1 MGAQNDAAL
10 RNTPVVSLAAKH
22 YANQGRP
29 HTEEAFPLRTVESPR
44 EVFTMRTKA
53 IQAVVFLVCS
63 ACPLTAAEF
72 RPVAVW
78 TDAEW
83 YPNPPGKYAPGKMID
98 GDLGT
103 YACLLDAT
111 RTGRDARVFPPK
123 AAPPVTA
130 TFVLDLGTERP
141 VSGMRFVARNA
152 WVYVLAKNVSV
163 WACADAQGR
172 GQIKPLVEKHE
183 LPATSNSNSAFAEW
197 PPVTTRFLK
206 VDVNDSYQQRYP
218 GPWMPQAQIPWARK
232 VGLPTAGDGMN
243 LNVQIAEIA
252 CYDVRPA
259 DYPVKN
265 PSDVAFPRHRLER
278 DWLYQDAGLDVARV
292 FTSDRDSENER
303 AMVRKVL
310 ERVPDGDPRLKVL
323 RQRLDRLV
331 GEDVPACD
339 PRWRSLYLDAC
350 AARRRVRLEAVRAR
364 ATQFVYAKHTVFGCM
379 QGLAGK
385 YDIPDE
391 QIRDYTFGFK
401 KGGQLCMGT
410 LLEDGTVRH
419 EVLIE
424 KPEGAIC
431 DPNLSWDARTLVF
444 SMRDNFESDSYYL
457 YTMDMATRRVRQITF
472 PILNSGKPLPVAD
485 CEPTFLPDGRLV
497 FTSTRDVHI
506 SDCWY
511 RAGGNIYCCE
521 ADGGNIRRLTFDQL
535 MTNHPQV
542 LEDGRVVFT
551 RWEYNDRSAL
561 FNHPLIAMN
570 PDGTAQMEYYGNN
583 SMFPAAIIHARGI
596 PGSHKAIAVIA
607 GHHSI
612 YKGKL
617 GLIDRS
623 RGFQAGHGIEFVNMK
638 LNGAQGRER
647 ADFIRPEP
655 PDPAK
660 PYLDLKIDVFGQF
673 GPQYSNP
680 YAFDEENY
688 LCSFCPEGYLPP
700 FGPFNPPLGV
710 YYMTPD
716 GAREL
721 LAFDD
726 WQGTGLAIPV
736 MARTPPPV
744 RASLIRP
751 RDNNGIYTIQDVYQ
765 GPGLAGIPR
774 GTAKKLRVVA
784 LEYRVCRMGYG
795 QNGGECET
803 GLCQTPISL
812 NSGSW
817 DVKHVLG
824 EVDIEADGSCCFEV
838 PAHAPVYFQVLDAK
852 GYTIQ
857 SMRSWSTLQ
866 SGERLSCIGCHEN
879 KMDAGAQPPTSQK
892 TTLALSK
899 PPQKLKPFAG
909 REHPLVRRLRVES
922 WMASVEN
929 YLGVSALRSLDA
941 GAPVDGFSYVQEIQP
956 IFDRHCVSCH
966 NASKLGE
973 SKISLTGEPA
983 RPESIRLIGAGQVD
997 PKRAYT
1003 QSYVTITTSGNPDK
1017 NPWMTWLK
1025 PRSRAVMLPP
1035 YHTGASKSRIMSFFE
1050 PAHYDVQVSEN
1061 ERRTFACWLD
1071 LLVPFCGSYTQHNT
1085 WTDAEKAE
1093 YGYFQEKR
1101 RVYAAAELESL
1112 RHSLGD

>member
-1 MGAQNDAAL
+1 M
-10 RNTPVVSLAAKH
+10 RN
-22 YANQGRP
+22 GR
-29 HTEEAFPLRTVESPR
+29 
-44 EVFTMRTKA
+44 A
-53 IQAVVFLVCS
+53 IQQAAMLLIVFV
-63 ACPLTAAEF
+63 CPLSAAEF
-72 RPVAVW
+72 RPVNLW

-83 YPNPPGKYAPGKMID
+83 YPNPPGRYAPERMID

-103 YACLLDAT
+103 YACLLDDT
-111 RTGRDARVFPPK
+111 RTGKDERVYPPK

-130 TFVLDLGTERP
+130 TFVLDLGAERT

-152 WVYVLAKNVSV
+152 WVYVLAKNVTIS
-163 WACADAQGR
+163 ACVDAQGR
-172 GQIKPLVEKHE
+172 EQVKPLIENHE
-183 LPATSNSNSAFAEW
+183 LPATSNSNSAFAQW
-197 PPVTTRFLK
+197 QPVTTRYLK
-206 VDVNDSYQQRYP
+206 LRVNDSYQKRYP
-218 GPWMPQAQIPWARK
+218 GPWMQRAQIPWSRK
-232 VGLPTAGDGMN
+232 VGLPTAGDGRN
-243 LNVQIAEIA
+243 LNIQIAEIT
-252 CYDVRPA
+252 CYDERPV

-265 PSDVAFPRHRLER
+265 SPDVAFPRHRLER
-278 DWLYQDAGLDVARV
+278 DWLYQDVGLNIARV
-292 FTSDRDSENER
+292 FMSDHDSESER
-303 AMVRKVL
+303 TMVQRVL
-310 ERVPDGDPRLKVL
+310 ERVADDDPGLGPL
-323 RQRLDRLV
+323 RQRLDQLAD
-331 GEDVPACD
+331 EDVPACD

-350 AARRRVRLEAVRAR
+350 AARRRARLNAVRAK
-364 ATQFVYAKHTVFGCM
+364 ATQFIYAKHYVFGCM
-379 QGLAGK
+379 QRLAGK

-391 QIRDYTFGFK
+391 QIRDYTPAFK
-401 KGGQLCMGT
+401 QGGQLCMGT
-410 LLEDGTVRH
+410 LQEDGTVQH

-431 DPNLSWDARTLVF
+431 YPNLSWDARTLVF
-444 SMRDNFESDSYYL
+444 SMRENFETDSYYL
-457 YTMDMATRRVRQITF
+457 YTMDMATRRVKQITF
-472 PILNSGKPLPVAD
+472 PILKDGKPLPVAD
-485 CEPTFLPDGRLV
+485 CEPTFLPDGRIV

-511 RAGGNIYCCE
+511 RAGGNIYCCD

-535 MTNHPQV
+535 MTNNPQV

-596 PGSHKAIAVIA
+596 PGSQKAIALIA

-623 RGFQAGHGIEFVNMK
+623 GGIQAGRGIEFVNTK
-638 LNGAQGRER
+638 LNGTPGREP

-655 PDPAK
+655 PDPAR
-660 PYLDLKIDVFGQF
+660 PYLDLKIDIFGQF
-673 GPQYSNP
+673 GPQYTHP

-700 FGPFNPPLGV
+700 YGPFNPPLGV
-710 YYMTPD
+710 YYMKPD
-716 GAREL
+716 GVREL
-721 LAFDD
+721 LAFDA
-726 WQGTGLAIPV
+726 WQATGQAIPV
-736 MARTPPPV
+736 MTRTPPPV
-744 RASLIRP
+744 RSSLVRP
-751 RDNNGIYTIQDVYQ
+751 RDNNGVYTVQDIYQ

-824 EVDIEADGSCCFEV
+824 EVDIEADGSCSFEV
-838 PAHAPVYFQVLDAK
+838 PAHTPVYFQVLDAK

-866 SGERLSCIGCHEN
+866 NGERLSCIGCHEH
-879 KMDAGAQPPTSQK
+879 K
-892 TTLALSK
+892 TDVAINGNSVLAYSK

-909 REHPLVRRLRVES
+909 KEHPLIARLGSES
-922 WMASVEN
+922 WLDSVEN
-929 YLGVSALRSLDA
+929 YLGVNAPRSLD
-941 GAPVDGFSYVQEIQP
+941 GDAPADGFSYVQEIQT
-956 IFDRHCVSCH
+956 IFDRHCVGCH
-966 NASKLGE
+966 NASKIKE
-973 SKISLTGEPA
+973 AKISLTGEPA
-983 RPESIRLIGAGQVD
+983 KPETIKLIGAGSVD
-997 PKRAYT
+997 PKRVYT
-1003 QSYVTITTSGNPDK
+1003 QSYVTITTSGHPDN
-1017 NPWMTWLK
+1017 NPWMKWLN

-1035 YHTGASKSRIMSFFE
+1035 YHTGACKSRIMDYLE
-1050 PAHYDVQVSEN
+1050 PDHYNVQVSDDEK
-1061 ERRTFACWLD
+1061 RTFACWLD

-1085 WTDAEKAE
+1085 WTAAEKAE

-1112 RHSLGD
+1112 RASLETDKGNQRQQ